1 MNRTTALVLAS
12 LAFTTA
18 ALAGP
23 LNPPAGPVTS
33 TMKTMAEVEPRI
45 AINATNTPGNASALY
60 VISQPGSYY
69 LTGNI
74 VGVAGKHGIVI
85 GNVIDVTIDLNG
97 YRLVG
102 VAGSFDGVSSG
113 TTNGVNV
120 IVRNGIVNSW
130 GQDGIDLATTRG
142 GQIENVTAYNNG
154 QNGIK
159 AGSSYSVSNCSANNN
174 AGVGISTGE
183 TTTVSNCTAHSNT
196 SNGIATGTT
205 NTISDCTASSN
216 GSNGIATSTTNTVS
230 GCTAENNAQS
240 GISTN
245 FGSTVTQCTAANND
259 NRGIIVEAFSTVR
272 DCTVRANGID
282 GIACTNSC
290 LIVGN
295 LATSNGVT
303 GTNGAGIF
311 ANSSDNRIEGNSCNQ
326 NDFGVQSLGVGNIII
341 KNTCSGNTTFNWTI
355 AAGNAVGPIVQATTN
370 AGIINGNTYAG
381 SLGSTDPNANFT
393 Y

>member
-1 MNRTTALVLAS
+1 MSRTTALVLAS
-12 LAFTTA
+12 LAFATN

-23 LNPPAGPVTS
+23 LTPPAGPVTS
-33 TMKTMAEVEPRI
+33 TMKTMTEVEPRI

-97 YRLVG
+97 FRLVG
-102 VAGSFDGVSSG
+102 VAGSLDGVSGVS
-113 TTNGVNV
+113 NGVNV
-120 IVRNGIVNSW
+120 TVRNGIINSW
-130 GQDGIDLATTRG
+130 GQDGIDLAGTRG

-154 QNGIK
+154 IAGIK
-159 AGSSYSVSNCSANNN
+159 AGAAYSVSHCSANNN
-174 AGVGISTGE
+174 ASAGISTGE

-196 SNGIATGTT
+196 GNGIATGST
-205 NTISDCTASSN
+205 NTITDCTARSN
-216 GSNGIATSTTNTVS
+216 GLNGIATSTTNTIS
-230 GCTAENNAQS
+230 GCTAENNTQS
-240 GISTN
+240 GILTN
-245 FGSTVTQCTAANND
+245 FSSTVTDCTAASND
-259 NRGIIVEAFSTVR
+259 NRGITVEAFSTVR
-272 DCTVRANGID
+272 NCTVRANGID

-295 LATSNGVT
+295 LATSNGVA

-311 ANSSDNRIEGNSCNQ
+311 ASSSDNRIEGNSCNQ
-326 NDFGVQSLGVGNIII
+326 NDFGIQALSTGSIIM

-381 SLGSTDPNANFT
+381 SLGSTDTNANFT